1 MRKLKYTIY
10 ERAKNQS
17 ARKSYVVNPG
27 MVIVLKLAGGPGVL
41 NQSSLLDGG
50 SS

>member
-1 MRKLKYTIY
+1 M
-10 ERAKNQS
+10 S
-17 ARKSYVVNPG
+17 AQKTNPLVNRMSYVVNPG

-41 NQSSLLDGG
+41 NQSSLLDAG